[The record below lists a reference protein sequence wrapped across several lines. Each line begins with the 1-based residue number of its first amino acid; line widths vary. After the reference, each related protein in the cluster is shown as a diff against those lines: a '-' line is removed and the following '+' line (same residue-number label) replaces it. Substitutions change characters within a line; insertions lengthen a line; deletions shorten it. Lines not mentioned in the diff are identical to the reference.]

1 MAAGLVGFMSYDMVR
16 LIEPRVPDTN
26 PDTLGLPDG
35 LFMRPTVMAIF
46 DSVLD
51 MITLVTPVRPKA
63 GMDARAAY
71 AMARERLAAVV
82 SDLDRPLGA
91 VREQIAD
98 LDALPEPDS
107 HMSPAAHMAQ
117 YRKHRRE

>member
-1 MAAGLVGFMSYDMVR
+1 
-16 LIEPRVPDTN
+16 
-26 PDTLGLPDG
+26 
-35 LFMRPTVMAIF
+35 MAIF

-71 AMARERLAAVV
+71 AMASERLADVV

-98 LDALPEPDS
+98 LDALPEPES
-107 HMSPAAHMAQ
+107 NMSPADYMAMVRTAREYITAGALSNESGEVTGREGECQ
-117 YRKHRRE
+117 YGWIA